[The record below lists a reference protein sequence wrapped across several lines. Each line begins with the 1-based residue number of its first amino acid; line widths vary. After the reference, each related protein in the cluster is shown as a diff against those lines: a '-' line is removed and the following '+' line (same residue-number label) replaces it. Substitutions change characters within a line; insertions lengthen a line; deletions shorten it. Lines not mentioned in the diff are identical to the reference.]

1 MSQPGDQ
8 AAALRPEVL
17 RIIQS
22 GRRQESAV
30 AGRPR
35 AAFLLALLSSA
46 LLWACF
52 TPLEFAPLGWIALV
66 PLLQLARAAVLPR
79 RTTPLL
85 WSAGFLGSLAMLQ
98 WMRLGHPAMY
108 LALAALAA
116 YLACYFPAF
125 IWMVRRSMSRG
136 LPLWIA
142 APICWTALEYL
153 RSWLFTGFS
162 WYYLGHSQYAWTSLI
177 QISDVTGAWGLS
189 FLMAWF
195 AGLAAELVPSTWFL
209 RAGLAMPDSGVR
221 YNRAGWFTFAGV
233 FAVCWCYGLA
243 RQSPPESFPPGP
255 VVALIQG
262 HFPPELKQDREL
274 ILTRYRVHNA
284 LTQQTVQLQPDL
296 VVWPETMFPWPER
309 SAADG
314 VTDEQI
320 LAQLPLDV
328 VRDFGS
334 DSSLLIE
341 EFRSQE
347 VQQSLASHAQ
357 GTGAALMIGLEAVV
371 AEADK
376 TRIYNSAAFIR
387 PDLGYV
393 GRYDKIHRVIFGEY
407 IPLKD
412 LFPWLS
418 SLTPF
423 GAGFGI
429 DAGRNVAVFRYRDWQ
444 LVPLI
449 CFEDTVPRLVRRMAA
464 SRDSDGHSG
473 DLLVNLT
480 NDAWFRGSS
489 ELDQHLITAA
499 FRCVE
504 NRIPMVRAVNGGI
517 SAFIDGDG
525 RIREPA
531 AIKIMKEPYEGL
543 VPELSDAQ
551 SLRDPETG
559 RWRRNFAGIILG
571 QVPLDPRRSLYLQ
584 YGDWFPILCSV
595 LAVGSLLWRRR
606 GPENASTGSFG
617 RSAEFE
623 PVGNS
628 LDCE

>member
-17 RIIQS
+17 RIIQT
-22 GRRQESAV
+22 GRREESAV

-35 AAFLLALLSSA
+35 AALLLALLTA
-46 LLWACF
+46 GLLWACF
-52 TPLEFAPLGWIALV
+52 TPLECAPLGWIALV
-66 PLLQLARAAVLPR
+66 PLLQLARAVALPR

-85 WSAGFLGSLAMLQ
+85 WFAGFLGSLAMLQ

-108 LALAALAA
+108 LALAALAG

-125 IWMVRRSMSRG
+125 IWMVRRTNSRG
-136 LPLWIA
+136 LPLWLA

-162 WYYLGHSQYAWTSLI
+162 WYYLGHSQYEWTSLI

-195 AGLAAELVPSTWFL
+195 AGLVAELVPSSWVQRL
-209 RAGLAMPDSGVR
+209 GLALSEARPRPKPAAWS
-221 YNRAGWFTFAGV
+221 AFAGV
-233 FAVCWCYGLA
+233 FAVCWGYGLV
-243 RQSPPESFPPGP
+243 RQSPPESFPAGP

-284 LTQQTVQLQPDL
+284 LTQQTVELQPDL

-309 SAADG
+309 SAAEG

-334 DSSLLIE
+334 ETSLLIE
-341 EFRSQE
+341 EFRSRE
-347 VQQSLASHAQ
+347 VQQSLASHSQ

-407 IPLKD
+407 IPLRD

-429 DAGRNVAVFRYRDWQ
+429 DAGRDVALFKYRNWQ

-449 CFEDTVPRLVRRMAA
+449 CFEDTVPRLVRKMA
-464 SRDSDGHSG
+464 SRRDSDGQSG

-531 AIKIMKEPYEGL
+531 AIRIMQEPYEGL

-571 QVPLDPRRSLYLQ
+571 QVPLDPRTSIYLQ

-595 LAVGSLLWRRR
+595 LAMVGLLWRQR
-606 GPENASTGSFG
+606 GPENVFTGSSC
-617 RSAEFE
+617 RSAEAD
-623 PVGNS
+623 PVGMS
-628 LDCE
+628 LVSE